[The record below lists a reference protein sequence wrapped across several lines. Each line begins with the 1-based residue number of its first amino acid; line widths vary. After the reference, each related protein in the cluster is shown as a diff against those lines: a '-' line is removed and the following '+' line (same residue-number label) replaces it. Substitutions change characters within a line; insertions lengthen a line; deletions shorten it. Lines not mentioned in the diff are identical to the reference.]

1 VRGVT
6 GIRTPF
12 TELLGIEHPIVS
24 AGMAGGAAGGELAGA
39 VSEAGGLG
47 IVGASLLDPDRVEA
61 EVRRARELTTK
72 PIGVNLLLFGNE
84 ALIEPV
90 LELEPAVF
98 STAWARDDQ
107 DLKAI
112 FGRAH
117 ERGAKVM
124 HMVTTLRDAVAA
136 VEAGA
141 DVVVAQGTEGGG
153 HVGEVGT
160 AVLVRQVAKAIP
172 PVPVLA
178 AGGLADGAG
187 LVAALA
193 LGADGILMGTRF
205 IATDEAAFDQFDKE
219 GLVASGSEDTIVTS
233 VPDTFSGRDWPG
245 AWSRGPRTRFVE
257 EWLGREPEL
266 RRRRTEVRERL
277 RAAKERGDRD
287 YWLMWFGQSAGLVD
301 DVRAAG
307 DVVRET
313 VAEAESILR
322 GLSRTLEPSATMDA
336 ATRGGAAR

>member
-1 VRGVT
+1 MS

-12 TELLGIEHPIVS
+12 TELVGIEHPVVS
-24 AGMAGGAAGGELAGA
+24 AGMGGGAAGGELAGA

-47 IVGASLLDPDRVEA
+47 IVGASWLTPEQLRA
-61 EVRRARELTTK
+61 EVERARELTSK

-84 ALIEPV
+84 ALLDPV
-90 LELEPAVF
+90 LELEPAVL
-98 STAWARDDQ
+98 STAWSRDDQ
-107 DLKAI
+107 DLNSI
-112 FGRAH
+112 FAAAH

-153 HVGEVGT
+153 HVGEMGT
-160 AVLVRQVAKAIP
+160 TTLVRQVVKAVA

-187 LVAALA
+187 LAAALA

-205 IATDEAAFDQFDKE
+205 IATDECAYTPFDKE
-219 GLVASGSEDTIVTS
+219 GVVASDGHDTIVTS
-233 VPDTFSGRDWPG
+233 VHDTFSGRDWPG
-245 AWSRGPRTRFVE
+245 AWSRGPRNRFVE

-266 RRRRTEVRERL
+266 RRRRKAVREQL
-277 RAAKERGDRD
+277 VAAEKRGDHD

-301 DVRAAG
+301 AVQPAG
-307 DVVRET
+307 DVVREI
-313 VAEAESILR
+313 VAEAEHILS
-322 GLSRTLEPSATMDA
+322 GLSRNLEASATMDA